1 MMFTKLKVSF
11 DDDDEWFS
19 DQLSRLSQMLNLS
32 PPTFRGRVIPCVV
45 PEIVRWEIETRIEG
59 CTIGTPTETVVYS
72 RMYPGW
78 ETGVMMAM
86 EEALARIC
94 GMYVQE
100 ISEMDNSMYQFGRSN
115 AEGWALRTPGRREDL
130 PWTEVQLEDM
140 ESYAFNL
147 EDMLCSEMDATDDA
161 KYQLLKK
168 DEKIEQLENTIEKL
182 KEKNKSL
189 ETAK

>member
-1 MMFTKLKVSF
+1 
-11 DDDDEWFS
+11 
-19 DQLSRLSQMLNLS
+19 
-32 PPTFRGRVIPCVV
+32 VIPYVV

-59 CTIGTPTETVVYS
+59 RTIGTPTEIVVYS
-72 RMYPGW
+72 KMYPGW

-100 ISEMDNSMYQFGRSN
+100 ISEMDNSIYQFGRRN
-115 AEGWALRTPGRREDL
+115 HEGWALRTPGRREDL

-140 ESYAFNL
+140 GSYAFNL
-147 EDMLCSEMDATDDA
+147 EDMLRSEMDATDDA

-189 ETAK
+189 ETANDKLTGKVED